1 MNFDIVIAHI
11 NHAMNALRNEIVE
24 LEKYNGNKAKV
35 KKLETQ
41 MNKLYSV
48 LDTLQYRM

>member
-1 MNFDIVIAHI
+1 MDYSVAVAYI
-11 NHAMNALRNEIVE
+11 NHAMNALRNDIIE
-24 LEKYNGNKAKV
+24 LEKSGKNKSKI

-48 LDTLQYRM
+48 LNALGGT